1 MYGMSCCPFGIDD
14 NDDDDTVL
22 MMMMT
27 SFYANGAADDGEN
40 CTGVKLPGY
49 FWEVTIGNLD
59 WGLPIGGVG
68 LVI

>member
-1 MYGMSCCPFGIDD
+1 
-14 NDDDDTVL
+14 
-22 MMMMT
+22 MT

-59 WGLPIGGVG
+59 WGLPIGGVR